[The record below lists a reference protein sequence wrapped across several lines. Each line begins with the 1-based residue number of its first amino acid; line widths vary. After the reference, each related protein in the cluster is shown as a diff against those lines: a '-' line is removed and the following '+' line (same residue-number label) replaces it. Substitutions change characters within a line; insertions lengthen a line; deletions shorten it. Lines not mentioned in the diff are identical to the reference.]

1 MTSGVPPAIRKEKPY
16 YDRDALLVDAAYFA
30 KELAIRLERIETLS
44 RGHNRVTWQQA
55 AALARGLRG
64 KARQEI
70 DWVARQR
77 KLAQR

>member
-16 YDRDALLVDAAYFA
+16 DRDALLRDAQYFA
-30 KELAIRLERIETLS
+30 KELTIRLERIETLS